1 MIRKVMGE
9 TGPHA
14 MLVEL
19 DEHIGVVYK
28 YIHLFLSN
36 SVVFIVWGEYSG
48 HTLSMV
54 AHSLLALLMVSLTC
68 GLSLQ
73 GLS

>member
-19 DEHIGVVYK
+19 DEHIGVVYRPS
-28 YIHLFLSN
+28 LS
-36 SVVFIVWGEYSG
+36 
-48 HTLSMV
+48 
-54 AHSLLALLMVSLTC
+54 
-68 GLSLQ
+68 
-73 GLS
+73 